1 MYLNSFQAARI
12 LNRCVPLFVWLCAI
26 GALAFG
32 QLVAEEFL
40 DGLTL
45 DEPLPTRFTTGE
57 TYWVRGSVA
66 EGIPGLT
73 FEFFSEERTLE
84 HRAVVVDGR
93 VDHPLVFKH
102 SDVGEYTVHIVIF
115 PFEEPMFFS
124 EFTEI
129 EVVEGEGPIERP
141 WEYYDSLIHNAYFR
155 PNVILT
161 GARELPPLFVS
172 TGGRAENVSVFVPD
186 GGGGFSE
193 RVLLDDGR
201 AGDER
206 AGDGIFTMTGETYH
220 PPGYELGSFGSVTVD
235 IFSPGTDLPRTPG
248 RMVRL
253 RPGQ

>member
-26 GALAFG
+26 GAFG
-32 QLVAEEFL
+32 QSVGAEEIL

-102 SDVGEYTVHIVIF
+102 SDVGEYTVHIVFF
-115 PFEEPMFFS
+115 PFEEPTFFS
-124 EFTEI
+124 EFTESEI
-129 EVVEGEGPIERP
+129 VEGEGLIERP
-141 WEYYDSLIHNAYFR
+141 RKYYDSLIHNAYFR
-155 PNVILT
+155 PSVILT

-172 TGGRAENVSVFVPD
+172 TGSKMETVSVFVTD
-186 GGGGFSE
+186 GGEGFSA
-193 RVLLDDGR
+193 RLAGRRQGRWRAGRGWHIYDDGR
-201 AGDER
+201 N
-206 AGDGIFTMTGETYH
+206 
-220 PPGYELGSFGSVTVD
+220 
-235 IFSPGTDLPRTPG
+235 
-248 RMVRL
+248 L
-253 RPGQ
+253 RPARI